1 MTPFLYYNKQ
11 PCETR
16 KAVSDCQKTDYY
28 QIRTD
33 KHIANT
39 AENIFRTDKALIIS

>member
-28 QIRTD
+28 QIHTD

>member
-1 MTPFLYYNKQ
+1 MNERPLVG
-11 PCETR
+11 PL
-16 KAVSDCQKTDYY
+16 VSDCRKTDYY

>member
-1 MTPFLYYNKQ
+1 MTQFLYDNKQ
-11 PCETR
+11 PCEIR

-39 AENIFRTDKALIIS
+39 TENIFRTDKALIIS